1 MFAARSSRSSAIRVL
16 FLALVL
22 ALLVSAR
29 AAEDHDDHDHD
40 DHDDHD
46 HDDHGDEEPVDFACT
61 APCGAADAAVRT
73 RRTTSLLPPARGNV
87 TRLRLSRPNAGAPG
101 ASHTLDASSAGGSPA
116 GVCRERRVPD
126 RRPSSARTPPP
137 FSRTQHPCG
146 ADEYVASDEYSTC
159 NLTLA
164 NIMNVSAYATAT
176 HVVPCPSD
184 VCEEK
189 CTAEGATSDGLF
201 NCFNTSI
208 TTDATA
214 AEANHRALAMG
225 CVGNHAMNMSGTT
238 KYMVGAEHGTCEAG
252 YVHFHD
258 DDHDDDH
265 DDHSAAARATFA
277 AALVVA
283 LALFSAAA

>member
-189 CTAEGATSDGLF
+189 CTAEGATSDGF
-201 NCFNTSI
+201 NCFNTSVRMRPRR
-208 TTDATA
+208 
-214 AEANHRALAMG
+214 ANHRALAMG
-225 CVGNHAMNMSGTT
+225 YVGNHAMNMSGTT

>member
-40 DHDDHD
+40 DH
-46 HDDHGDEEPVDFACT
+46 GDEEEVPVDFACT

-73 RRTTSLLPPARGNV
+73 RRTTSLLPPARGNI

-101 ASHTLDASSAGGSPA
+101 ASRTLDASSAGGGAA
-116 GVCRERRVPD
+116 GGGRERRVPD

-159 NLTLA
+159 DLTLA

-214 AEANHRALAMG
+214 AAANHRALAMG

-238 KYMVGAEHGTCEAG
+238 KYMVGAAHGTCEAG

-265 DDHSAAARATFA
+265 DDHSAAARTTFA